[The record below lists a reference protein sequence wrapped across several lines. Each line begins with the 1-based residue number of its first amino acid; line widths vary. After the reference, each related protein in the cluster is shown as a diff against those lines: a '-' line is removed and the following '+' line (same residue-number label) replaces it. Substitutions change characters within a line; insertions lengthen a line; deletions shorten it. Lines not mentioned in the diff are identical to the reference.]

1 MYAGELCATM
11 GNYWYKS
18 NWRNI
23 PTSLWRGTE
32 WSGGLVVL
40 KRSFT
45 VSLRSLDVLSG
56 FCVGVVC
63 WFGWFCFGFVFGHP
77 VFCAFICSPTAW
89 DQLTDHATC
98 SIGVACTLCGS
109 SFTFKFQG
117 WMAMMP
123 VAVGVWCFPQKIS
136 RSTCC
141 PSFWGSRRNCGPPNG
156 VPHGAKREFQAN
168 ATKKQKTLTTKGIWW
183 TWFPRDWQSPTLAVN
198 IVPRQRV

>member
-1 MYAGELCATM
+1 MSIPWALEGLRCIDTVALSWSGLDAVRQCDWLSGYRWPLARDHTLDCVIHQHVGEPTPLSLSTAGMYAGELCATM

-45 VSLRSLDVLSG
+45 VSLKSLDVLSG

-98 SIGVACTLCGS
+98 SIGKRYKKTKNTDNERYLVDLVSKGLAKSNVS
-109 SFTFKFQG
+109 SEYR
-117 WMAMMP
+117 
-123 VAVGVWCFPQKIS
+123 PQAI
-136 RSTCC
+136 
-141 PSFWGSRRNCGPPNG
+141 
-156 VPHGAKREFQAN
+156 
-168 ATKKQKTLTTKGIWW
+168 
-183 TWFPRDWQSPTLAVN
+183 
-198 IVPRQRV
+198 